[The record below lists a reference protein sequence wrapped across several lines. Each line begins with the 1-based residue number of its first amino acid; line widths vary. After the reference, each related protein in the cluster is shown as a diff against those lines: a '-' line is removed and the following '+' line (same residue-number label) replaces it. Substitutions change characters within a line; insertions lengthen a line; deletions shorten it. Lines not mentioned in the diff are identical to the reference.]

1 MSNARDKES
10 APESPVA
17 RTSRVRLRLP
27 LPLSLGGNG
36 HHRDLVPEPLEPSGN
51 DPASHHGRVPDALR
65 SVVAVPGHL
74 GKTAKGALTPARN
87 AIVHASH
94 TLTPRPSPEPDPPVL
109 TASDAEILRAVQQ
122 ELQIL
127 ARTVRDRRI
136 RRRLHAARECL
147 NEVGK
152 ETKTSGLVPRRSRNR
167 DSLARLQHVR
177 AVELQRRRNPLH
189 PLRYPGYMK
198 FAISKI

>member
-1 MSNARDKES
+1 MSNERDKDS
-10 APESPVA
+10 APDQPVA

-27 LPLSLGGNG
+27 LPLALGGSN
-36 HHRDLVPEPLEPSGN
+36 HHTAAQPEPLAASVD
-51 DPASHHGRVPDALR
+51 DPAASGGRVPDALR
-65 SVVAVPGHL
+65 SVASVPGHL

-87 AIVHASH
+87 AIAHASH
-94 TLTPRPSPEPDPPVL
+94 TLTPRPAPEPEPPVL

-152 ETKTSGLVPRRSRNR
+152 ETKSSGLVPRLSRNR

>member
-1 MSNARDKES
+1 MSNARDKAS
-10 APESPVA
+10 APASPVA
-17 RTSRVRLRLP
+17 RASRVRLRLP
-27 LPLSLGGNG
+27 LPLGINSPG
-36 HHRDLVPEPLEPSGN
+36 RSADPEPLEPIDDDSATTN
-51 DPASHHGRVPDALR
+51 GRVPDALR
-65 SVVAVPGHL
+65 SVASVPGHL

-94 TLTPRPSPEPDPPVL
+94 SLTPRPAPEPEPPVL

-152 ETKTSGLVPRRSRNR
+152 ETKSSGLVPRLSRNR